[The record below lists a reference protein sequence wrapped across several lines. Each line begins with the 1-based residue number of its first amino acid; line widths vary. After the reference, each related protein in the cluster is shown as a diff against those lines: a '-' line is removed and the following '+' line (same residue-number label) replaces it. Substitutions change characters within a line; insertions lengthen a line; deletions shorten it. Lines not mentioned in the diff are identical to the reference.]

1 MSDTNHRLTLISPA
15 RIALIYALFAVLWIL
30 LSDRALHVMGLEPER
45 SSRIQ
50 TAKGVVFVLGSAVL
64 LFVLTRAAT
73 GQARRAERLAQEHDE
88 RYRGLVETS
97 PDGVFISSD
106 RKIVFVNPAFAR
118 MLGASTPDDLLGRDV
133 LSFIHPDYHEIV
145 RDRIRRLYENHE
157 AVPLIQERFQ
167 HADGSW
173 VPVEIAASPFTYEG
187 RPAAQVVVRDVSE
200 RARAER
206 ALRESEQRFRNMA
219 ANIPG
224 AIFRYILNPDGTDR
238 VEYMSPGCVAI
249 WEADASE
256 IGQSASLLWE
266 VIDAEYVE
274 GVKESVDA
282 SARTGQPWSHAWK
295 ITTRSGKHKWLQ
307 GFGQPE
313 IQPDGRVVW
322 DSVIF
327 DITENK
333 QARDAMLE
341 AEHRLAFVLDNIT
354 DGFFMLDAG
363 LRFVNANPAF
373 TRMTSQPSGA
383 ILGRAVFEVF
393 PEATG
398 SIWEQALQ
406 RVGKT
411 GEAALVEDYYEPLG
425 KWFEARVSRAPEGL
439 AVFLSDIT
447 DRKRAEQR
455 QQLMMRELDHRV
467 KNNLAA
473 VLAITES
480 SLRDADS
487 LDQFSKSFVGRIRA
501 MAAMHSLLAEQR
513 WEGVG
518 LLSMLHK
525 VVAPYATDHSPNRI
539 SMTGPDLLLPSN
551 AAPAICMTVHELAT
565 NAAKHGALSWEHGRV
580 EIAWEFDPNSRDF
593 RFRWAERAGPPV
605 PENIEPGFGMDLLQG
620 VVPYE
625 LDGETTVRF
634 TREGLEATIFVPGAS
649 MRAAAVISHPT
660 PEASS

>member
-50 TAKGVVFVLGSAVL
+50 TVKGVVFVLGSAVL

-118 MLGASTPDDLLGRDV
+118 MLGAATPDDLLGRDV

-206 ALRESEQRFRNMA
+206 ALRESEHRFRKMA

-224 AIFRYILNPDGTDR
+224 AIFRYILAPDGTDR
-238 VEYMSPGCVAI
+238 LDYMSPGCLAI
-249 WEADASE
+249 WEADAEE
-256 IGQSASLLWE
+256 IGKSASLLWE
-266 VIDAEYVE
+266 VIDADYVE
-274 GVKESVDA
+274 GMKESVEL
-282 SARTGQPWSHAWK
+282 SATTGQPWSFAWR
-295 ITTRSGKHKWLQ
+295 ITTRAGTRKWLQ
-307 GFGQPE
+307 GFGHPE
-313 IQPDGRVVW
+313 RFPDGSVVW

-333 QARDAMLE
+333 QAQEAMHA
-341 AEHRLAFVLDNIT
+341 AERRLNFVLQNST
-354 DGFFMLDAG
+354 DGFLIIDS
-363 LRFVNANPAF
+363 RFLIRTANPAF
-373 TRMTSQPSGA
+373 DRMVGQPAGSSVGKG
-383 ILGRAVFEVF
+383 LFEVLPKSVDSMWKRLF
-393 PEATG
+393 QAVIETG
-398 SIWEQALQ
+398 KAE
-406 RVGKT
+406 RV
-411 GEAALVEDYYEPLG
+411 ESYCEVLE
-425 KWFEARVSRAPEGL
+425 KWFDARVSPAQDGL
-439 AVFLSDIT
+439 AIFLSDIT

-565 NAAKHGALSWEHGRV
+565 NAAKHGALSSEHGRV